1 MSQNQSENERLR
13 ARNAWL
19 ECCLACALMEF
30 RKAFDVDRVL
40 QQPGAE
46 EIELD
51 REVEERR

>member
-19 ECCLACALMEF
+19 ECCLACALEEL

-46 EIELD
+46 ESSLED
-51 REVEERR
+51 EVEALR

>member
-19 ECCLACALMEF
+19 ECCLACALVEL
-30 RKAFDVDRVL
+30 RKAFDVDKAI
-40 QQPGAE
+40 QTE
-46 EIELD
+46 TELD